1 MPAKPAQFTLQT
13 TDQRDLSDA
22 EAAAELASLAAEI
35 ARHDALYHGGDDPE
49 VTDADYDRLVA
60 RNRLLEAAFPALI
73 RADSSSFRVGSP
85 LGNATSNGHF
95 GKAKHARPMLSLN
108 NGFSPDDIADFVTR
122 VRKFLSL
129 ADDALTEFVAEP
141 KIDGLSVSL
150 RYEAGRLVQAATR
163 GDGAVGED
171 VTANI
176 ERVDAIPKTLLG
188 TVPEI
193 LEVRGELYMNRND
206 FLALNAQ
213 QEDQGGRVFAN
224 PRNAAAGSL
233 RQKDATVTG
242 ARNLQFFSYS
252 MGETS
257 AEIAATHW
265 EFLAALRRFGF
276 AVNDLSSKS
285 PDVDGLLQSYDAIGR
300 ERASL
305 PYDIDGVVY
314 KIDRHD
320 YQARLG
326 QVARAPRWALA
337 HKFPAEQAET
347 TISAIDIQVGRTGA
361 LTPVARLQPVSVGGV
376 IVSNATLH
384 NEDEIRRKNIRIGD
398 KVVIQ
403 RAGDVIPQIVRV
415 IAESRNG
422 NETAFVFPNRCPI
435 CGNEAT
441 RPEGE
446 AVRRCSGGLKC
457 AAQLF
462 EGLKHFVSR
471 DAFDIEGLG
480 ARQIEQFIT
489 LGWITTPADIF
500 ALGSHRDAMAE
511 LDGYGAVSIAK
522 LLAAIDSRRQIG
534 MARFIYSLGIRQVG
548 QATARLLA
556 LHYGQMDQMM
566 LALNPQADLIAVH
579 AELVE
584 IDQIGAAMAD
594 DIISFFGNADLYQIV
609 QQLCSVITVLPPE
622 RPTNDSP
629 VSGKIMVFTGSLD
642 KMSRAE
648 AKSKAESLGA
658 KVSGSV
664 SAKTDFLVAGA
675 DAGSKARKAAEL
687 GIAVLDEA
695 AWLDLISNAGT
706 DSAS

>member
-1 MPAKPAQFTLQT
+1 
-13 TDQRDLSDA
+13 
-22 EAAAELASLAAEI
+22 
-35 ARHDALYHGGDDPE
+35 
-49 VTDADYDRLVA
+49 
-60 RNRLLEAAFPALI
+60 
-73 RADSSSFRVGSP
+73 
-85 LGNATSNGHF
+85 
-95 GKAKHARPMLSLN
+95 
-108 NGFSPDDIADFVTR
+108 
-122 VRKFLSL
+122 
-129 ADDALTEFVAEP
+129 
-141 KIDGLSVSL
+141 
-150 RYEAGRLVQAATR
+150 
-163 GDGAVGED
+163 
-171 VTANI
+171 
-176 ERVDAIPKTLLG
+176 
-188 TVPEI
+188 
-193 LEVRGELYMNRND
+193 
-206 FLALNAQ
+206 
-213 QEDQGGRVFAN
+213 
-224 PRNAAAGSL
+224 
-233 RQKDATVTG
+233 
-242 ARNLQFFSYS
+242 
-252 MGETS
+252 
-257 AEIAATHW
+257 
-265 EFLAALRRFGF
+265 
-276 AVNDLSSKS
+276 LSSKS
-285 PDVDGLLQSYDAIGR
+285 LDVDGLLQSYYSIGR
-300 ERASL
+300 ARASL

-320 YQARLG
+320 YQSRLG

-361 LTPVARLQPVSVGGV
+361 LTPVARLQPISVGGV

-384 NEDEIRRKNIRIGD
+384 NEDEIRRKDIRIGD

-415 IAESRNG
+415 IAESRSG
-422 NETAFVFPNRCPI
+422 SEAAFVFPDRCPI
-435 CGNEAT
+435 CGNDAT
-441 RPEGE
+441 RPDGE

-500 ALGSHRDAMAE
+500 ALGSHRDAMAG

-556 LHYGQMDQMM
+556 LYYGQMDQMM
-566 LALNPQADLIAVH
+566 LALNPQADLTAVH
-579 AELVE
+579 SELVE

-609 QQLCSVITVLPPE
+609 QQLRAVVTVLPPE
-622 RPTNDSP
+622 RPTNDSL

-648 AKSKAESLGA
+648 AKAKAESLGA

-687 GIAVLDEA
+687 GITVLDEA
-695 AWLDLISNAGT
+695 TWLDLVSNAGT
-706 DSAS
+706 DSSR